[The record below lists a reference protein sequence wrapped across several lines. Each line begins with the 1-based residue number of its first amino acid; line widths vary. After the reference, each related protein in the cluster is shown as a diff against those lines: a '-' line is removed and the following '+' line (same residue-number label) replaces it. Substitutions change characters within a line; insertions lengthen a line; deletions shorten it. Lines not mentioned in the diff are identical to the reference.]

1 MVDTMDNLDSI
12 YDAQFFSEWGRRNV
26 DYVRSAEIVARAVH
40 ETFWPKSLVDL
51 GCGCG
56 VYSHLFTER
65 GVRVLSI
72 DGVLPPPEESFPA
85 KVELRDLTIPFE
97 NVWGPF
103 DLTLC
108 LEVAEHIPES
118 DCDAFLDNLCRFA
131 DCVALSAAPPFQGG
145 HHHVNE
151 QPKRYWVER
160 LATRGFAYDRPS
172 TGRLVE
178 RLKADRPPFMW
189 MGQHIS
195 IYRRAGAGFPMRQDL
210 PFENRMV

>member
-1 MVDTMDNLDSI
+1 MENLGSI
-12 YDAQFFSEWGRRNV
+12 YDAKFFGEWGRRN
-26 DYVRSAEIVARAVH
+26 DPYVRSAEIVARAIH
-40 ETFWPKSLVDL
+40 ETFWPKSLVDV

-56 VYSHLFTER
+56 VYSHLFTGR
-65 GVRVLSI
+65 GVKVLSI
-72 DGVLPPPEESFPA
+72 DGVLPPPQDCFPA
-85 KVELRDLTIPFE
+85 QIELRDLTIPFE
-97 NVWGPF
+97 NTWGPF

-118 DCDAFLDNLCRFA
+118 DCDVFLDNLARFG
-131 DCVALSAAPPFQGG
+131 DRIALSAAPPYQGG

-151 QPKRYWVER
+151 QPKRYWVEK
-160 LATRGFAYDRPS
+160 LAARGFAYDRPA

-195 IYRRAGAGFPMRQDL
+195 IYQKAGPGFPMRQDL